1 PMFYAGISAV
11 INLVFGYL
19 LFLKVGFWGL
29 ALATSFAGW
38 VNVFFLTRT
47 LLRDKNF
54 TPDKRLLNRLPRIA
68 LASFIMGIATWWLA
82 AYFTPMLDGSIV
94 KNYSLLVLVSGLGF
108 ILYATTALV
117 FKAYGI
123 SDLRYALKK

>member
-1 PMFYAGISAV
+1 MVYAGISAV
-11 INLVFGYL
+11 INLGL
-19 LFLKVGFWGL
+19 GLFLFLQVGFWGL

-47 LLRDKNF
+47 LLRNESF
-54 TPDKRLLNRLPRIA
+54 TPDKRLLDRLPRIA
-68 LASFIMGIATWWLA
+68 LASFIMGIATWFLA
-82 AYFTPMLDGSIV
+82 NYFTPMMDGSIL
-94 KNYSLLVLVSGLGF
+94 KNYFLLALVSGLGLA
-108 ILYATTALV
+108 LYALAALV